1 MSTPIWQP
9 STQYPP
15 GSIVSPRSNSVVVVE
30 QPYNNSFES
39 GLTHWTVTGEYCT
52 NSQAQAAVSATTAQ
66 SYDGSQSATMAPIAG
81 NGSGPHS
88 GSGNPAAFAILTN
101 GFMAPVVPGQK
112 INFSAYVYCQYGD
125 PNQSFCSAGPRI
137 AWYDSSHQFISYS
150 YATLPFVSVNSGGI
164 GMYGA
169 GTGPNEA
176 WVKVSSNYPTGLGP
190 VFTTALAPKNAAYA
204 AAVLVM
210 STTIYAD
217 QYIYVDNFTWD
228 YTSQGYPT
236 GLVFVATQSA
246 TETSGANE
254 PVWPV
259 ASGQTVYDPNTA
271 GVHWES
277 EYASSITWT
286 CSSILTSGASQPTWP
301 TAIGVAVADNN
312 IEWTATDGR
321 ITDPN
326 CPSTSKIV
334 AIASAKVFAAD
345 DDIIRFS
352 ATANAQDWTSSQD
365 AGFIPFGLQTYGG
378 EPCAGL
384 GLYRSNLVAFNSL
397 GYQMWQVDPDPNNIA
412 ILDAEPVGCIYPKTI
427 QPVNNDLVFCSPV
440 GLRNIGTAGSAGN
453 LQAGQFG
460 KQVDP
465 LVKGL
470 LKLLAANGYEARSLF
485 FPGTG
490 QYWFLVG
497 EFALVLSING
507 NNVMSWSRYSFPG
520 VITDWTVMDGVLY
533 LRAGDLVWSMDTTD
547 QIFLDDVQEYS
558 AQGGT
563 STAYPGYMAWN
574 YVACG
579 QEGIDKDF
587 EGIDLT
593 IGEIDDEGEVENN
606 NCVCNVSIGYNQSNK
621 EHATEP
627 YAVTGDTVPG
637 TMIPIPLCA
646 PSFQLRLDFG
656 TGQNWGWAFANLYCT
671 QDAK

>member
-1 MSTPIWQP
+1 
-9 STQYPP
+9 
-15 GSIVSPRSNSVVVVE
+15 
-30 QPYNNSFES
+30 
-39 GLTHWTVTGEYCT
+39 
-52 NSQAQAAVSATTAQ
+52 
-66 SYDGSQSATMAPIAG
+66 
-81 NGSGPHS
+81 
-88 GSGNPAAFAILTN
+88 
-101 GFMAPVVPGQK
+101 
-112 INFSAYVYCQYGD
+112 
-125 PNQSFCSAGPRI
+125 
-137 AWYDSSHQFISYS
+137 
-150 YATLPFVSVNSGGI
+150 
-164 GMYGA
+164 
-169 GTGPNEA
+169 
-176 WVKVSSNYPTGLGP
+176 
-190 VFTTALAPKNAAYA
+190 
-204 AAVLVM
+204 
-210 STTIYAD
+210 
-217 QYIYVDNFTWD
+217 
-228 YTSQGYPT
+228 
-236 GLVFVATQSA
+236 
-246 TETSGANE
+246 
-254 PVWPV
+254 
-259 ASGQTVYDPNTA
+259 
-271 GVHWES
+271 
-277 EYASSITWT
+277 
-286 CSSILTSGASQPTWP
+286 
-301 TAIGVAVADNN
+301 
-312 IEWTATDGR
+312 
-321 ITDPN
+321 
-326 CPSTSKIV
+326 
-334 AIASAKVFAAD
+334 
-345 DDIIRFS
+345 
-352 ATANAQDWTSSQD
+352 
-365 AGFIPFGLQTYGG
+365 
-378 EPCAGL
+378 
-384 GLYRSNLVAFNSL
+384 
-397 GYQMWQVDPDPNNIA
+397 MWQVDPDPNNIA
-412 ILDAEPVGCIYPKTI
+412 ILDAEPVGCDYPKTI

-440 GLRNIGTAGSAGN
+440 GIRNIGTAGSAGN

-520 VITDWTVMDGVLY
+520 VITDWTVMDGALY

-574 YVACG
+574 YIACG